1 VFIYTLDTEISLNVH
16 QNISSSALLDCMI
29 NLSVNNTVDA
39 NDVILYIHLLFSQKL
54 LGIFIENSASM
65 LVIQFCK

>member
-1 VFIYTLDTEISLNVH
+1 MFIYTLDTEISLNVH